1 MKKLFILLILSTSLT
16 TFASTWDCTSPDK
29 IIGDYTYP
37 GSKISFEEL
46 DSGEFL
52 INTTGNQNGW
62 SEKQN
67 LVKKP
72 ILNEYGIVL
81 FVSTSNHEGFSARI
95 YGFMDKGPRITMHEG
110 ESLDE
115 IDFKDPLIKEMLSAP
130 NDVGVYVE
138 QWLPVHNHSRIGKS
152 KKTGYGVYANAPFE
166 FETEYG
172 ICIKS

>member
-52 INTTGNQNGW
+52 IN
-62 SEKQN
+62 KN